1 MVFTEYFME
10 INFIVMDCYGLF
22 VYFMEMSSISFWIVK
37 ACFCFSY
44 VYALSLMFFLFFLQ
58 FNFPV
63 LSQTK
68 SSLARF
74 GLEVCF
80 CWTNDFFDSTPSY
93 IFQSLCRKIAA
104 LETLPTLRC

>member
-10 INFIVMDCYGLF
+10 INFIFMDCYGLF
-22 VYFMEMSSISFWIVK
+22 V
-37 ACFCFSY
+37 CFSGI
-44 VYALSLMFFLFFLQ
+44 VFDLFLDCEGLFLLLLCLCIVPHVSLVFLQ

-93 IFQSLCRKIAA
+93 IF
-104 LETLPTLRC
+104 